1 MMSHCVVD
9 RTTQTAQNDPD
20 CLARVA
26 DSPLVAVGGRAE
38 EMAGLF
44 TTDGELELDGTV
56 EHGRE
61 RLLEIYRK
69 PFEAVRPIPT
79 VHNHVID
86 LDGDQATGYCAP
98 ALRMVQEGEAVTAA
112 AHQEDLFEWEEGV

>member
-1 MMSHCVVD
+1 MATLEERFCAMED
-9 RTTQTAQNDPD
+9 REAIRELTGRYCQF
-20 CLARVA
+20 
-26 DSPLVAVGGRAE
+26 AVGGRAE